1 MSGEDI
7 YRWQGK
13 QKTVKIFVLDWR
25 EDANVVAKDGQNIQE
40 KASQKKGV
48 RNRDRQFDS
57 GQGEGRNI
65 YPHAA
70 VTRNETQVCKTNRGR
85 ADNHQGGRGIRA
97 ES

>member
-1 MSGEDI
+1 MWKNCEDLCPRLARGRKCSSQ
-7 YRWQGK
+7 RW
-13 QKTVKIFVLDWR
+13 
-25 EDANVVAKDGQNIQE
+25 QNIQE
-40 KASQKKGV
+40 KASHWLQKEGCEES
-48 RNRDRQFDS
+48 RQFDS

-65 YPHAA
+65 YPHSA

>member
-1 MSGEDI
+1 MKI
-7 YRWQGK
+7 Y
-13 QKTVKIFVLDWR
+13 VLDWR
-25 EDANVVAKDGQNIQE
+25 EDANVVAKDGKIFKKKQVIGS
-40 KASQKKGV
+40 KKKGV

-57 GQGEGRNI
+57 GQVEGRNI
-65 YPHAA
+65 YPHSA

>member
-1 MSGEDI
+1 MKI
-7 YRWQGK
+7 Y
-13 QKTVKIFVLDWR
+13 VLDWR
-25 EDANVVAKDGQNIQE
+25 EDANVVAKDGKIFKKKQVIGS
-40 KASQKKGV
+40 KKKGV
-48 RNRDRQFDS
+48 RNQDRQFDS

-65 YPHAA
+65 YPHSA

>member
-1 MSGEDI
+1 M
-7 YRWQGK
+7 
-13 QKTVKIFVLDWR
+13 
-25 EDANVVAKDGQNIQE
+25 AKYSRKSE
-40 KASQKKGV
+40 SLAPKKKGV

-65 YPHAA
+65 YPHSA